1 MSSQKKNKTKLTK
14 RVVESAV
21 PDPIKRIEI
30 WDTEITGFFVRVYPT
45 GRKTYFLQYRNKKRE
60 THKVKIGVHSPKTT
74 TELARQMANRLSLNI
89 GAGEDPS
96 IKTVSNNK
104 EKTMQELAEEYLRLH
119 AEPNK
124 ALQCYKDDMSKIK
137 NIILKKYGHLR
148 VNTITNLDLQKLHS
162 ELYKTPV
169 KANRT
174 IALLSTMFNFAI
186 RWGWR
191 SDNPVK
197 GIKKYKEHGRDR
209 WLNDEEVQRL
219 LTSLNNYRNQN
230 VANAIRLLV
239 LMGSRKTEVLS
250 AKWEQIDLERGTW
263 TMRARSTK
271 QRKMEYLPVSSPVL
285 EILTNMKTHADSPF
299 LFPGKVPGQPL
310 KDPKKAWNTIRNK
323 AGVSDVHIHDLRH
336 TFASHLVS
344 SGVSLSIVGKL
355 LGHTQA
361 STTQRYAHLAVAPLR
376 EAAELFGN
384 KVQELV
390 SQR

>member
-1 MSSQKKNKTKLTK
+1 MNQRLTK
-14 RVVESAV
+14 RAVESIQ
-21 PDPIKRIEI
+21 PHEKNELLI
-30 WDTEITGFFVRVYPT
+30 WDSELKGFGVRVFPT
-45 GRKTYFLQYRNKKRE
+45 GRRTYFIQYRNSHGDTRRK
-60 THKVKIGVHSPKTT
+60 KIGVHGIITAD
-74 TELARQMANRLSLNI
+74 LAREEAKKLLGDVAKGQ
-89 GAGEDPS
+89 DPS
-96 IKTVSNNK
+96 VECKIVSNDMRHS
-104 EKTMQELAEEYLRLH
+104 MQELADQYLLLH
-119 AEPNK
+119 AKPNK

-148 VNTITNLDLQKLHS
+148 VDAITTLDLQKLHS
-162 ELYKTPV
+162 ELHKTPV

-191 SDNPVK
+191 SNNPAK

-219 LTSLNNYRNQN
+219 LTSLNNYHNQN

-250 AKWEQIDLERGTW
+250 AKWDQIDLERGTW
-263 TMRARSTK
+263 TQRAHSTK

-285 EILTNMKTHADSPF
+285 EILTKMKTHADSPF

-323 AGVSDVHIHDLRH
+323 AGVFDVHIHDLRH

-384 KVQELV
+384 KLKELT
-390 SQR
+390 SQ

>member
-1 MSSQKKNKTKLTK
+1 MNQKLTK
-14 RVVESAV
+14 RAVESIQ
-21 PDPIKRIEI
+21 PHEKNELLI
-30 WDTEITGFFVRVYPT
+30 WDSELKGFGVRVFPT
-45 GRKTYFLQYRNKKRE
+45 GRRTYFIQYRNSHGDTRRK
-60 THKVKIGVHSPKTT
+60 KIGVHGIITA
-74 TELARQMANRLSLNI
+74 ELAREEAKKLLGDVAKGQ
-89 GAGEDPS
+89 DPS
-96 IKTVSNNK
+96 VEHKIVSNDMRHS
-104 EKTMQELAEEYLRLH
+104 MQELADQYLLLH
-119 AEPNK
+119 AKPNK

-148 VNTITNLDLQKLHS
+148 VDVITTLDLQKLHS
-162 ELYKTPV
+162 ELHKTPV

-174 IALLSTMFNFAI
+174 IALLSTMFNFSI

-191 SDNPVK
+191 SDNPAR

-219 LTSLNNYRNQN
+219 LTSLNNYHNQN

-250 AKWEQIDLERGTW
+250 AKWDQIDLKRGTW
-263 TMRARSTK
+263 TKRAHSTK

-285 EILTNMKTHADSPF
+285 EILTKMKTHADSPF
-299 LFPGKVPGQPL
+299 LFPGKVPDQPL
-310 KDPKKAWNTIRNK
+310 KDPKKAWNTIRNQ
-323 AGVSDVHIHDLRH
+323 AGAPDVHIHDLRH

-376 EAAELFGN
+376 EAAELFGS
-384 KVQELV
+384 KVKELA
-390 SQR
+390 SQ